1 MKQINWKFPQTK
13 DNNLLPW
20 YMMLKNLPAL
30 PFILLALVFG
40 CAYIICM
47 SIGYLI
53 AKGPKEAKYY
63 MQEEFKVSSLF

>member
-1 MKQINWKFPQTK
+1 MKQINWKYPQTK
-13 DNNLLPW
+13 DNNLLQW

-40 CAYIICM
+40 SAYIICM

-53 AKGPKEAKYY
+53 TKGPKEAKYY
-63 MQEEFKVSSLF
+63 MQEEFKVSRLF

>member
-40 CAYIICM
+40 SAYIICM

-53 AKGPKEAKYY
+53 TKGPKEARYY
-63 MQEEFKVSSLF
+63 MQEEFKVSRLF

>member
-20 YMMLKNLPAL
+20 YVMLKNLPAL

-40 CAYIICM
+40 CAYVTCM

-53 AKGPKEAKYY
+53 AKGPTFACNY
-63 MQEEFKVSSLF
+63 VSDQFNNFDLR

>member
-1 MKQINWKFPQTK
+1 MKQINWKFPHTK

-40 CAYIICM
+40 SAYIICM

-53 AKGPKEAKYY
+53 TKGPKEARYY

>member
-40 CAYIICM
+40 SAYIICM

-53 AKGPKEAKYY
+53 TKGPKEARYY